1 MQLAMVPTYAIV
13 PPCVSEGE
21 PRYRM
26 WNNASKHRPVD
37 RNGKASFMD
46 ASSRPVCPFTCTS
59 WRSMLLSAGDALW
72 PKLYVCACIYI
83 DRERDYDYINYIC
96 FFLAVWP
103 REPMNFRCLWTGKV
117 RCQAGEVREFSVL
130 AMRNN
135 KDNQLLRQPI
145 CHDKTEENFYRA
157 RQHFET
163 GSSTMAR
170 NPEILGR
177 RAGHRLFMPL
187 QL

>member
-83 DRERDYDYINYIC
+83 YIDRERERLWLYKLYM
-96 FFLAVWP
+96 FFSGGVTP
-103 REPMNFRCLWTGKV
+103 WTH
-117 RCQAGEVREFSVL
+117 EFSVPVNRKGTVSSRRSPGVL
-130 AMRNN
+130 SAGNA
-135 KDNQLLRQPI
+135 KQQRQP
-145 CHDKTEENFYRA
+145 TLETANMS
-157 RQHFET
+157 RQ
-163 GSSTMAR
+163 
-170 NPEILGR
+170 NR
-177 RAGHRLFMPL
+177 REFL
-187 QL
+187 QG